1 MSGTSNLLG
10 RFLSLAS
17 AKVVTTVLAVLSTPI
32 IVRLLGP
39 TGYGDYAVVLSVFS
53 LYMIPISAMVTEGVQ
68 KFVGEG
74 RDEEG
79 WAEGVIGFYAVV
91 AVVVLFLGALIL
103 LAATLAG
110 LPSRFFGSGFDRYF
124 LFLVALVVAS
134 QFRALGSHTVL
145 GLGLEH
151 VDGPLSIVN
160 KLGTVSLGILL
171 VAGGYGVTGMLA
183 GHVAANVLVAV
194 LAGGVVVRRLSLR
207 SVFDPPS
214 IPYRQLLSFNVV
226 NVGLVFL
233 SMSLYHVD
241 VIMLRALTDG
251 ETTGFYKAALAI
263 AEYLWF
269 VPIVVQRLLLHSTSD
284 LWADDRIEAV
294 TSLAGRVTRQI
305 FLFVVLLSVG
315 LAPMADRVMGLY
327 YGSQYVVATVPLL
340 ILLPGTIAFSAA
352 RPLKAIAQGSGR
364 LRALGVAMGA
374 AAALNVALN
383 ALLIPQ
389 YGMTGAA
396 VATSV
401 GYASM
406 FAFTVVAAYR
416 IGFDPLS
423 DLRPGRIAV
432 TAGITAVP
440 VVGLDRVLGPDILA
454 FAIIPPVG
462 GAVFFVA
469 AVATGALDREELTS
483 ILDRLPD
490 RVRDAIASAADRVD
504 R

>member
-1 MSGTSNLLG
+1 MSGTSNLLE

-68 KFVGEG
+68 KFVGED
-74 RDEEG
+74 REEG
-79 WAEGVIGFYAVV
+79 WAEAVVGFYAVV
-91 AVVVLFLGALIL
+91 AVVVLFVGALIL
-103 LAATLAG
+103 LAATLAE
-110 LPSRFFGSGFDRYF
+110 LPSRFFGAEFDRYF

-134 QFRALGSHTVL
+134 QLRALGSHTVL
-145 GLGLEH
+145 GLGLER
-151 VDGPLSIVN
+151 VDGPLSVVK
-160 KLGTVSLGILL
+160 KLGTVSFGILL
-171 VAGGYGVTGMLA
+171 VAGGHGVVGMIA
-183 GHVAANVLVAV
+183 GHIVANGIVAV
-194 LAGGVVVRRLSLR
+194 LAGVVVVRRLSLR
-207 SVFDPPS
+207 RVLDPPA
-214 IPYRQLLSFNVV
+214 IPHRALLSFNVV

-269 VPIVVQRLLLHSTSD
+269 VPIVVQRLLLHSTST
-284 LWADDRIEAV
+284 LWAEDRIEAV

-305 FLFVVLLSVG
+305 FLFVALLSVG

-327 YGSQYVVATVPLL
+327 YGPQYVAATVPLL

-352 RPLKAIAQGSGR
+352 RPLQAIAQGSGR
-364 LRALGVAMGA
+364 LRALAVAMGA
-374 AAALNVALN
+374 AAVLNVALN
-383 ALLIPQ
+383 ALLIPR

-396 VATSV
+396 IATST

-406 FAFTVVAAYR
+406 FAFVVAAAYR

-423 DLRPGRIAV
+423 DLRPVRIAV

-440 VVGLDRVLGPDILA
+440 VVGLDRLLGPDVLA
-454 FAIIPPVG
+454 FAIVPPVG
-462 GAVFFVA
+462 GAVFFVT
-469 AVATGALDREELTS
+469 AVATGALDSEELAP
-483 ILDRLPD
+483 ILGVLPD
-490 RVRDAIASAADRVD
+490 RIGDALARAAEVVD